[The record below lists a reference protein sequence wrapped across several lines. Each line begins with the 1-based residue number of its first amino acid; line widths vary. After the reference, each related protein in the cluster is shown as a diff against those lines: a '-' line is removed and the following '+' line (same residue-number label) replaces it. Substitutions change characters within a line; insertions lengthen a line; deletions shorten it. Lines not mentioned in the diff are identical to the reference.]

1 MLLAHPYIWVDK
13 TRAGG
18 TNTAQH
24 EQFPRT
30 NNDFMLFVIK
40 WDVSFFV
47 FAGLDHFDLHAVLTA
62 DTSDS
67 ISENNLLNS

>member
-1 MLLAHPYIWVDK
+1 M
-13 TRAGG
+13 
-18 TNTAQH
+18 AQH